1 MICESYSRRVVDS
14 GARVT
19 VTIEISAGEIDRE
32 RVLRMLSENRVLEVI
47 RKGLDCVY
55 KEEEE

>member
-1 MICESYSRRVVDS
+1 MICESDSRRVIDS

-19 VTIEISAGEIDRE
+19 VTIEISTDGKDRE
-32 RVLRMLSENRVLEVI
+32 RVLRMLSDNRVLEVI

-55 KEEEE
+55 KEAEE